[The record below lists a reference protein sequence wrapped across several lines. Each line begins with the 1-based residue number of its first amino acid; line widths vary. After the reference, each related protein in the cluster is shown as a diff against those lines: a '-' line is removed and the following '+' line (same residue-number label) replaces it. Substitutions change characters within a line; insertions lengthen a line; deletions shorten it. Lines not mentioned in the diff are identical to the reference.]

1 MPVTQGRGGGLVVLL
16 FGGLVDR
23 RFACLV
29 IWLFGYLVGLV
40 VWWFLHWGE
49 VVEPSGWLMERLH
62 LTKQP
67 NHQTTKQP
75 NNQTTKQLNN

>member
-1 MPVTQGRGGGLVVLL
+1 MVGLSRADARDTRARWWFSGFVVWWFSCLVVWLFSGLVV
-16 FGGLVDR
+16 
-23 RFACLV
+23 
-29 IWLFGYLVGLV
+29 WLFGYLVGLV

-67 NHQTTKQP
+67 N
-75 NNQTTKQLNN
+75 N